1 GSASVV
7 DFFSLLYAA
16 GLVQVASGTDVLA
29 SAPADWSDRVAAL
42 LASFRTPDGGYGK
55 TPGAISGST
64 YHTFLVA
71 LCFQLLNRPLPE
83 PETAV
88 RFVQS
93 RKREDGGFVEIA
105 AMKRSGTNPTAAA
118 VGLLQICE
126 ALDKETKDDI
136 ADFLSNLQSMEGGLQ

>member
-1 GSASVV
+1 
-7 DFFSLLYAA
+7 
-16 GLVQVASGTDVLA
+16 
-29 SAPADWSDRVAAL
+29 
-42 LASFRTPDGGYGK
+42 
-55 TPGAISGST
+55 
-64 YHTFLVA
+64 
-71 LCFQLLNRPLPE
+71 
-83 PETAV
+83 TAV

-136 ADFLSNLQSMEGGLQ
+136 ADFLSNLQSMEGGLQANARAPLADLLSTFTGCWTLAEIGAPDRIDAADMLNYVKALDRPDGGYHGGHWDGGFDVEYTFYGLGAMALLEEKT